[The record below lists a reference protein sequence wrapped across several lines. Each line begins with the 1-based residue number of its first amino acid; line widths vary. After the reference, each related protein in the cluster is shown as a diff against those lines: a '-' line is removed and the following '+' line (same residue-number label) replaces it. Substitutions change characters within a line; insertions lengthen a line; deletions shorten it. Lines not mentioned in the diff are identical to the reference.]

1 MTTRIAVV
9 LAALVALGGCK
20 SSESG
25 SGVVHDAPD
34 QRPGGEDRELYW
46 YQRGADA
53 TKAIWAKF
61 RLSDDVAL
69 VADGNGGIA
78 PSYRFST
85 YAFDLLLDNVSTF
98 WRKDLATEAV
108 DAYFGDFSRVY
119 PDRAAN
125 FRNGDVLRW
134 AAACTRASL
143 VTGKGM
149 YLEEARKLY
158 DALWLQQVDN
168 TLGGGMWHRNDARN
182 AKSASANLCAV
193 IVALNL
199 YHATQDVKYLLQGRK
214 LYKWTAEHLFDKS
227 TGAVCEGIL
236 ADGRYSTVGLTGDIG
251 LFVGASMRLYRA
263 TGSAVYLANAKKAAD
278 RMVGAAGPGGIVRCA
293 EYTEESISNGI
304 ALRHLAELAR
314 RPGCERYR
322 EFILANARAA
332 WTSRRLSDGLNG
344 PDWAKTPFATDD
356 VLPPHAVSAAFL
368 YFAASRACR

>member
-1 MTTRIAVV
+1 MTTRLAVV
-9 LAALVALGGCK
+9 LVALVALGGCK
-20 SSESG
+20 SSESV
-25 SGVVHDAPD
+25 SGATDDARE
-34 QRPGGEDRELYW
+34 QRTGVEDRELYW

-251 LFVGASMRLYRA
+251 LFVGASMR
-263 TGSAVYLANAKKAAD
+263 
-278 RMVGAAGPGGIVRCA
+278 
-293 EYTEESISNGI
+293 SNGI